1 MGVSANQDSEKE
13 AHMAYG
19 STSQALELFC
29 PPDMTREKPLR
40 AEITIDVV
48 IPAFNEESCIE
59 RLLHDVMMTMQ
70 HDWFQIQ
77 NIYVI
82 SDASTDQT
90 DDIVQQIAAR
100 DRRVKLIT
108 KAERK
113 GKSDSINLAFSITN
127 AELIVFIDA
136 DVRLANEHSIAKLVQ
151 HLRDGKAAL
160 AQGGLVRP
168 CPSSILNPAK
178 QAAYFDWILVDK
190 IRSTKAISWWSI
202 DGRVMA
208 LSRDFY
214 QQLVLPLS
222 LADDQFIFY
231 SCIQQGRKFVWAD
244 DAIFYYGPPESIADF
259 SHQWSR
265 YFFYTNKSHQYFG
278 KELIG
283 RDMSVPGLWRTIMS
297 SLLRHPFCG
306 LMWVLCYAISKIE
319 FVLRLDFERYERGFF
334 WTKSRPL
341 KIQTKDVVGAKVPG
355 NPRQSGK

>member
-13 AHMAYG
+13 AYMAHG
-19 STSQALELFC
+19 STSQATELF
-29 PPDMTREKPLR
+29 PSDMTREKSLL

-48 IPAFNEESCIE
+48 IPAFNEGSCIK
-59 RLLHDVMMTMQ
+59 RVLHDVIITRQ
-70 HDWFQIQ
+70 DDWFKVQ

-90 DDIVQQIAAR
+90 DEVVQRVAR
-100 DRRVKLIT
+100 GDPRIKLIR
-108 KAERK
+108 KSERK
-113 GKSDSINLAFSITN
+113 GKQDSINLAFSITS
-127 AELIVFIDA
+127 ADIVVFIDA
-136 DVRLANEHSIAKLVQ
+136 DHRLGDKDALVNLLQ
-151 HLRDGKAAL
+151 YFHERQTSLV
-160 AQGGLVRP
+160 QGGLVRVRP
-168 CPSSILNPAK
+168 GFTINPAK
-178 QAAYFDWILVDK
+178 HAAYFDWILVDK
-190 IRSTKAISWWSI
+190 VRRQKPISWWSI
-202 DGRVMA
+202 SGSVMA

-244 DAIFYYGPPESIADF
+244 DAIFYYGAPESIADF

-265 YFFYTNKSHQYFG
+265 YFFYTDKSRQYFG
-278 KELIG
+278 KKLIDL
-283 RDMSVPGLWRTIMS
+283 DMSVPGLWRTIMS

-306 LMWVLCYAISKIE
+306 LMWGLCYAISKIE
-319 FVLRLDFERYERGFF
+319 FLLGFDFERYERGFF